1 MARELRIYT
10 GLSINYGDH
19 LHYFTRNNGNFLT
32 RINTYKIETLSLDN
46 YRINANVAKCK
57 LTTNINENNYCKV
70 TYLGEIDTT
79 ANYYKYYHV
88 IDASIQSG
96 YAVFTLEVD
105 EWGTYIARCGI
116 GSNRIIRSTRKLEN
130 GFYDEIKATK
140 TEVNYFNRLVAM
152 GGIDGDGTDYGIK
165 YMNDEDVLI
174 IFLAK
179 VIDARNVLG
188 TSQISSTRLYGLKLN
203 DARLKYE
210 SVTFAKPIDSA
221 SLAIDLVSK
230 AFSLTG
236 GGVTDLPVEI
246 ITAWLIPTNAIGY
259 NEATGA
265 YYQTFKTRPFWAN
278 NNEITFKAYF
288 IEPAH
293 VVETYTLENEKYD
306 INYKYYAGVYGYGL
320 PLRND
325 INKIIFEIE
334 YTASESNLTIT
345 IMQGDKQLDI
355 TSVFEVSLSG
365 QAQIEDG
372 IHKIAWQFKN
382 VSNMLSMAKA
392 GITGGLASPY
402 GLGSIP
408 PVVDYASNFL
418 NEIKETRPSG
428 TTAKGGGL
436 CAFAWY
442 LTANDIRAHKVN
454 YPLYYTRF
462 KSIKDEEENA
472 LLYGLNYANYIY
484 DEQLGNL
491 FINETPLEATRVDFL
506 QSQSVVSG
514 IPKKPTE
521 FIQNELA
528 RGIWLTDID
537 N

>member
-32 RINTYKIETLSLDN
+32 RIDTYKIETLSLDN

-57 LTTNINENNYCKV
+57 LTSNINENNYCKV

-116 GSNRIIRSTRKLEN
+116 GNNRIIRSTRKLEN
-130 GFYDEIKATK
+130 GFYDDITNAK
-140 TEVNYFNRLVAM
+140 TDINYFNRLVAM
-152 GGIDGDGTDYGIK
+152 GGIDGSGSDYGIK
-165 YMNDEDVLI
+165 YINDSEVNI

-179 VIDARNVLG
+179 VVTERNAIGTTKSSITQLFGLHVSDAREVFNGVNFNVPV
-188 TSQISSTRLYGLKLN
+188 N
-203 DARLKYE
+203 
-210 SVTFAKPIDSA
+210 SA
-221 SLAIDLVSK
+221 SLAIDLISHTYK
-230 AFSLTG
+230 LSTG
-236 GGVTDLPVEI
+236 TAINYEVEI
-246 ITAWLIPTNAIGY
+246 IKAWLVPSNIIGY
-259 NEATGA
+259 GTWNA
-265 YYQTFKTRPFWAN
+265 YYYTMTSKPYWA
-278 NNEITFKAYF
+278 EHGEKTFKAYF
-288 IEPAH
+288 IKPCH
-293 VVETYTLENEKYD
+293 VVETYTLQGSAYD

-320 PLRND
+320 PLKNQ
-325 INKIIFEIE
+325 INKIIMEVE
-334 YTASESNLTIT
+334 YIATESDININ
-345 IMQGDKQLDI
+345 IMQGDKQQDI
-355 TSVFEVSLSG
+355 TSMFEVSLSG
-365 QAQIEDG
+365 QAQSEDNL
-372 IHKIAWQFKN
+372 HKTQRWLHNI
-382 VSNMLSMAKA
+382 SDMLGMTKSAVMAGMATK
-392 GITGGLASPY
+392 Y
-402 GLGSIP
+402 GLGSIYEGAQYTLGLL
-408 PVVDYASNFL
+408 DG
-418 NEIKETRPSG
+418 IKDVRPEG
-428 TTAKGGGL
+428 TTNKGAGL
-436 CAFAWY
+436 STFAWY
-442 LTANDIRAHKVN
+442 LTNVDINNHLLN
-454 YPLYYTRF
+454 FPFYYTRF
-462 KSIKDEEENA
+462 RSIKDEKENA
-472 LLYGLNYANYIY
+472 LMYGLIYANKIY
-484 DEQLGNL
+484 DEPLGNL